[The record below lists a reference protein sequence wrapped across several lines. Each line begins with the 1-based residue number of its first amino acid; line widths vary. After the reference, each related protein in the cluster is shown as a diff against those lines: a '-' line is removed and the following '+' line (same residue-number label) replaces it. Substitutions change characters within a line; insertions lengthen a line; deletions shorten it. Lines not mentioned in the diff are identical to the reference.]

1 MPDVVTFDG
10 PNRIITEIDAGGDN
24 VLDVIEIYSEWK
36 DWVRTSDNAKF
47 EQAFSVVGGDPISA
61 TQNLGSTFFLENGWR
76 IRPAERNHKLTLVG
90 NLFTREEGESPTVAV
105 LGAFTVSVELRVS
118 NLVDSSVSRLDLAQL
133 QEYVFVD
140 TINGTAGTTEGLGT
154 PTNPVDNLTDAI
166 IIAARDNLRG
176 FSIVGDVLLKSDF
189 SQFVFRGTVGRNGGS
204 VDLGGRDVDLC
215 KFTNIE
221 ITGEGTGQ
229 IEAVACKI
237 TDVDGLEGE
246 FRECGIAGLVTPG
259 ANTLTSLIDCFSQ
272 IPGKAVPSID
282 LVLGASDS
290 LQVRGYNGGVRLL
303 NMDNSDEFVSF
314 DFTAGRLVIDASCT
328 AGELVVRGVGE
339 VLDERLPGNTL
350 ALKLD
355 GFIEATDVRTA
366 RKLLQNRTVT
376 NPLTGEMQV
385 FNDDDNQVEF
395 SGNLFEDAAGT
406 QPYRGQGAER
416 RDRLG

>member
-1 MPDVVTFDG
+1 
-10 PNRIITEIDAGGDN
+10 
-24 VLDVIEIYSEWK
+24 
-36 DWVRTSDNAKF
+36 
-47 EQAFSVVGGDPISA
+47 
-61 TQNLGSTFFLENGWR
+61 
-76 IRPAERNHKLTLVG
+76 
-90 NLFTREEGESPTVAV
+90 
-105 LGAFTVSVELRVS
+105 
-118 NLVDSSVSRLDLAQL
+118 
-133 QEYVFVD
+133 
-140 TINGTAGTTEGLGT
+140 
-154 PTNPVDNLTDAI
+154 
-166 IIAARDNLRG
+166 
-176 FSIVGDVLLKSDF
+176 
-189 SQFVFRGTVGRNGGS
+189 
-204 VDLGGRDVDLC
+204 
-215 KFTNIE
+215 
-221 ITGEGTGQ
+221 
-229 IEAVACKI
+229 
-237 TDVDGLEGE
+237 
-246 FRECGIAGLVTPG
+246 VTPG